1 MHNNREIDGILYCRH
16 QIIRRRRR
24 QYAGHVFDGN
34 RTYSY
39 LFKLFYY
46 AHIILLLFA
55 DALLKTKSLRIAGL
69 SVAASFIQIF
79 GYGLGFIR
87 SFVDKII
94 LKHGLEDLETLKR
107 VYK

>member
-1 MHNNREIDGILYCRH
+1 MHTLPALFVIGSVVILLLAVL
-16 QIIRRRRR
+16 ISPWFLLFP
-24 QYAGHVFDGN
+24 A
-34 RTYSY
+34 TY
-39 LFKLFYY
+39 LV
-46 AHIILLLFA
+46 LLFA